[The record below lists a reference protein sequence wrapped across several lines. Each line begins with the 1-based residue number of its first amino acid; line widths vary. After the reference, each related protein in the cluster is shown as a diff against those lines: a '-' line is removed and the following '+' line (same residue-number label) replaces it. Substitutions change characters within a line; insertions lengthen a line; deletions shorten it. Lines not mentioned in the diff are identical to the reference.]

1 MKNFDWL
8 IQLVFV
14 ICLVSIAGCTNTT
27 SKPDPT
33 PTPQIVYVTVT
44 ATPTPTITL
53 ISESPTNATEAA
65 TGQQGTIIVTI
76 PSMDALRTGDQASQ
90 LRDEVAYADVFL
102 DGVKIGEVN
111 SAVPSTF
118 RVDVGTHKINVV
130 TQEGFDYGYKMVMVE
145 FGKTVQV
152 SYARD
157 PLANTA
163 SKNAEKKATQT
174 GLLTFTG
181 SGDDLHKFTVTSGGG
196 FILYSDYTG
205 SSNFI
210 VEIDD
215 QNGNMLELPVNKIGS
230 YNGKD
235 IVNLEAGTYYLK
247 VRASGLYRIQI
258 IPS

>member
-1 MKNFDWL
+1 MKKWVIFGIFTVL
-8 IQLVFV
+8 I
-14 ICLVSIAGCTNTT
+14 IATCLMSGCTNNAGA
-27 SKPDPT
+27 SGSANT

-44 ATPTPTITL
+44 VTPSPSTQQSPAIMTSIPT
-53 ISESPTNATEAA
+53 
-65 TGQQGTIIVTI
+65 QQGTITVTI
-76 PSMDALRTGDQASQ
+76 PSMDALRTGNQASQ
-90 LRDEVAYADVFL
+90 ARDEVAYADVFV

-130 TQEGFDYGYKMVMVE
+130 TKEGFDYGFKMITVE

-163 SKNAEKKATQT
+163 SENAAKHATQT

-181 SGDDLHKFTVTSGGG
+181 SGDNLHKFTVTGGGG
-196 FILYSDYTG
+196 FIVYSDYTG
-205 SSNFI
+205 SGNFI

-215 QNGNMLELPVNKIGS
+215 LNGNMLELPVNKIGY
-230 YNGKD
+230 YNGND
-235 IVNLEAGTYYLK
+235 LVNLQAGTYYLK
-247 VRASGLYRIQI
+247 VRSSGPYKIQI